1 MGRGES
7 AKVDGWASAWGPVI
21 DQVGADLALRE
32 QVGADPVEAG
42 MIRRFLEP
50 VELGAALHYDPVLA
64 SELGYDALP
73 APVSSYMSFS
83 LAPLWQPG
91 EILFDSDDRNA
102 MPVSNPAAKQ
112 PIPGEPHTSG
122 FVMVNIEAD
131 YYSPACVGDRLKRV
145 GLRLMDCKP
154 RQTRLGRGA
163 FITFET
169 DIVRE
174 DGGLVA
180 VYRMTQFRYEPAAEA
195 AS

>member
-1 MGRGES
+1 MGRGGSE
-7 AKVDGWASAWGPVI
+7 AVEDWASAWRPVV

-32 QVGADPVEAG
+32 QVGADPIEAG

-83 LAPLWQPG
+83 LEPLWRPG
-91 EILFDSDDRNA
+91 EVLFDADDRNA

-112 PIPGEPHTSG
+112 PIPGEPPTSG

-131 YYSPACVGDRLKRV
+131 YHSQACVGDRLKRV
-145 GLRLMDCKP
+145 GLRLMDCRP
-154 RQTRLGRGA
+154 RHTRLGRGA

-180 VYRMTQFRYEPAAEA
+180 VYRMTQFRYEPAVEA